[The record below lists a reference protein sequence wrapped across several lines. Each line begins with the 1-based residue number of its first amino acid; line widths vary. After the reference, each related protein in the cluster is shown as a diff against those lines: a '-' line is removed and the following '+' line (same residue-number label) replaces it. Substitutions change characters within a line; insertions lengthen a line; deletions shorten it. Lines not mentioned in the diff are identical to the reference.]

1 MRDNLNSI
9 EMIVHDHLEW
19 EGEEICPDLPEL
31 AGRQAVVATVVE
43 VLDVAHLRLR
53 VVSDDLCAVPAPL
66 AGRGGHAV
74 ELDWSEDGRA
84 GELAVH
90 PRHALVQPLQREV
103 GRVVG
108 LLQEHV
114 ACTQSLSGGH

>member
-1 MRDNLNSI
+1 
-9 EMIVHDHLEW
+9 MIVFVHLER

-43 VLDVAHLRLR
+43 VLDVAHFRLR
-53 VVSDDLCAVPAPL
+53 VVGDHLCAVPAPL

-74 ELDWSEDGRA
+74 ELDRGEDGGA

-103 GRVVG
+103 GRVVR

-114 ACTQSLSGGH
+114 ACIQSVSGGH